1 MIPINLLP
9 YRAERRRE
17 LQKQFAMLAALTVLI
32 AGIVWFLGHSF
43 LEGRIKNQNQ
53 RNNFLETKIAELDKK
68 IDEIKKLKAQTQA
81 LLARKRVVETLQS
94 NRTESVRLLD
104 QLARQLPEGVFLK
117 SVKQSGNSVSVVGYA
132 TSNARVSTL
141 MRNFDASPWLENP
154 KLIQIKASTAK
165 DRSVTL
171 NEFSLTVQMARPD
184 KSDDS
189 EPAPSARRK
198 QGKVEALSGLKS

>member
-9 YRAERRRE
+9 YRAERRKE
-17 LQKQFAMLAALTVLI
+17 LQKQFAILAVLTIVI
-32 AGIVWFLGHSF
+32 GGIVWFLGHSF
-43 LEGRIKNQNQ
+43 LETRIKNQNQ
-53 RNNFLETKIAELDKK
+53 RNKFLETKIAELDKK

-117 SVKQSGNSVSVVGYA
+117 SIKQTGNNVSVVGYA

-141 MRNFDASPWLENP
+141 MRNFDASPWLESP
-154 KLIQIKASTAK
+154 KLIQIKASKAK
-165 DRSVTL
+165 GSAVTL
-171 NEFSLTVQMARPD
+171 NEFSLTVQMTRPD
-184 KSDDS
+184 KTDGDK
-189 EPAPSARRK
+189 PAPGERRK
-198 QGKVEALSGLKS
+198 S

>member
-17 LQKQFAMLAALTVLI
+17 LQKQFAILVALTVLI
-32 AGIVWFLGHSF
+32 GGIVWFLGHSF

-53 RNNFLETKIAELDKK
+53 RNKFLETKIAELDKK
-68 IDEIKKLKAQTQA
+68 IDEIKKLKSQTQA

-104 QLARQLPEGVFLK
+104 QLVRQLPDGVHLK
-117 SVKQSGNSVSVVGYA
+117 SIKQTGKNVSVIGYA

-141 MRNFDASPWLENP
+141 MRNFDASPWLEAP
-154 KLIQIKASTAK
+154 KLIQIKASKAK
-165 DRSVTL
+165 GSSVTL
-171 NEFSLTVQMARPD
+171 NEFSLTVQLARPEEAED
-184 KSDDS
+184 RAAAPAAPASS
-189 EPAPSARRK
+189 ES
-198 QGKVEALSGLKS
+198 

>member
-17 LQKQFAMLAALTVLI
+17 LQKQFAILAALTVLI
-32 AGIVWFLGHSF
+32 GGIVWFLGHSF

-53 RNNFLETKIAELDKK
+53 RNRFLETKISELDKK

-117 SVKQSGNSVSVVGYA
+117 SVKQSGNSVSVIGYA

-141 MRNFDASPWLENP
+141 MRNFDASPWLEGP
-154 KLIQIKASTAK
+154 KLIQIKASKAK
-165 DRSVTL
+165 GSNVTL
-171 NEFSLTVQMARPD
+171 NEFSLTVQMARPE
-184 KSDDS
+184 KTDDS
-189 EPAPSARRK
+189 KSAPRARRK
-198 QGKVEALSGLKS
+198 S